1 MICRVEF
8 GLFTRR
14 HHCRACGRVLCDACS
29 PVRADGVG
37 RQRALAGQRV
47 CPPCCATIAVAEK
60 QALAAAMAAQSSAAE
75 AEITASAASQAAAE
89 DHVAPDNGPTS
100 LIYETYSACARCA
113 IIDRKGTLTC
123 HLSDSPA
130 YCIHSQ
136 IPPIVSWRLLQNR
149 NTPDDSA
156 LHSFANTHSCL
167 VAPFTPP
174 KTRNDSVRWRNKLQV
189 SRPTSVCPPRSSSRA
204 AACGCATRA
213 PRTAR

>member
-29 PVRADGVG
+29 PVRAEGVG

-60 QALAAAMAAQSSAAE
+60 QALAAAVAAQSNAAE
-75 AEITASAASQAAAE
+75 TKTTAVVSSKSGAE
-89 DHVAPDNGPTS
+89 DHAVSDNGPTS

-113 IIDRKGTLTC
+113 IIDRKGAFSC
-123 HLSDSPA
+123 HLSDSPRS
-130 YCIHSQ
+130 CH
-136 IPPIVSWRLLQNR
+136 L
-149 NTPDDSA
+149 
-156 LHSFANTHSCL
+156 FANTPTCS
-167 VAPFTPP
+167 VAPLAKP
-174 KTRNDSVRWRNKLQV
+174 KLPTTRPAVPHRLQV

-204 AACGCATRA
+204 VACGCATRA